1 MRYLGL
7 DLGTT
12 SLGVAIS
19 DKTNTLVSPLT
30 LIKFKSEDYED
41 ALKKLM
47 DIINEKN
54 ITTVVLGLPKNM
66 DNTMGFAAK
75 RSLNFK
81 DMLGKEGIKVMLEDE
96 RLTTV
101 EAINIMKNNG
111 VKKINEKNKTDIY
124 PSRDVCAL
132 IYKFLKQNNGWAYSI
147 EDLYFALD
155 QSVTY
160 GQLCFALDAFEQCG
174 LVDCTNNI
182 EMKKVS
188 GKADLENTKASIRNL
203 TTQLM
208 QTGQAE
214 ETLRDFL
221 EKD

>member
-12 SLGVAIS
+12 TCGVAIS

-81 DMLGKEGIKVMLEDE
+81 DMLGKK
-96 RLTTV
+96 
-101 EAINIMKNNG
+101 
-111 VKKINEKNKTDIY
+111 
-124 PSRDVCAL
+124 
-132 IYKFLKQNNGWAYSI
+132 YKSNS
-147 EDLYFALD
+147 
-155 QSVTY
+155 
-160 GQLCFALDAFEQCG
+160 
-174 LVDCTNNI
+174 
-182 EMKKVS
+182 
-188 GKADLENTKASIRNL
+188 
-203 TTQLM
+203 
-208 QTGQAE
+208 
-214 ETLRDFL
+214 
-221 EKD
+221 